1 MAARPGNMAAP
12 PFLRGYPKFD
22 DRHPCS
28 PPGIWYAKFYDG
40 KKEWD
45 RRGTS
50 YDKARKCWVRL
61 NAPDEEKQRE
71 VERNRLRHKATVEQR
86 AAATAGAAA
95 AAAAVVAA
103 TLRATNVCAAAE
115 AAAAERAAE
124 EEAAAAEAAAVAV
137 AVAAAVAV
145 ALRGRTVPEGL
156 STRCWAVRGTV
167 SLKGQANRRRPLA
180 PAQAPTAAPPS
191 SFGSNSAGSAKRET
205 PRACRTRASWRAGA
219 GRIVNTRER
228 APSTHISLSTLLH

>member
-1 MAARPGNMAAP
+1 MSPEVHFHRWAQFRGSCTPLACGVESGDGDGNMAARPGNMAAP

-124 EEAAAAEAAAVAV
+124 EEAAAAEAAAAEAAV
-137 AVAAAVAV
+137 EAVEAGRCCCEAWRFAAAASAACTRWEPTAE
-145 ALRGRTVPEGL
+145 ALRWAWTWAPRLPPRL
-156 STRCWAVRGTV
+156 QTR
-167 SLKGQANRRRPLA
+167 L
-180 PAQAPTAAPPS
+180 
-191 SFGSNSAGSAKRET
+191 
-205 PRACRTRASWRAGA
+205 
-219 GRIVNTRER
+219 
-228 APSTHISLSTLLH
+228 